1 MKNEPAQRKLREEV
15 VGGGE
20 RQRDDSERSLVEL
33 RGKPR
38 M

>member
-20 RQRDDSERSLVEL
+20 RQRDDKVL
-33 RGKPR
+33 GFNG
-38 M
+38 